1 MIKDWTAAII
11 GGEDWAAA
19 MDSEIFRNYALIS
32 KANEEREL
40 AEIMD
45 DIKKKAAS
53 EEQLK
58 LEEANKKK
66 FEKDTKEVMK
76 DVIDSENNSRVP
88 TPIIPNLPYGDYQEH
103 IKARRES
110 PNVDE
115 SGSYYAFFPDYRVK
129 QKAAS
134 EFDFL
139 KQALDETADETA
151 VEETEKDED
160 VETEELMVEVPY
172 EEQIKEDV
180 EKIEKDTPEDT
191 EKHVTK
197 EIETFFPNKV
207 PKEFKE
213 THEKGKRK
221 SLYDNTGAGK
231 SDHIYIG
238 VTNETEKLMNN
249 GFMGKQKKMPKEKN
263 EPEITKEQI
272 MEARAVLGLNKN
284 ARYILSQLKK

>member
-11 GGEDWAAA
+11 GGEDWKAA
-19 MDSEIFRNYALIS
+19 MNSEVFRNFVLIS
-32 KANEEREL
+32 EANEKREL
-40 AEIMD
+40 AEIME
-45 DIKKKAAS
+45 DIKKQAAS

-58 LEEANKKK
+58 LEEENKKK

-76 DVIDSENNSRVP
+76 DVIDAENNSRVP
-88 TPIIPNLPYGDYQEH
+88 TPIIQNLPYGDYQEH
-103 IKARRES
+103 VKTRQES

-134 EFDFL
+134 EFEFL
-139 KQALDETADETA
+139 KQALDET
-151 VEETEKDED
+151 V
-160 VETEELMVEVPY
+160 TEEDDAEESNDEVPDEVEVPY

-180 EKIEKDTPEDT
+180 EKIERDTPEDI

-197 EIETFFPNKV
+197 EIETFFPHKV
-207 PKEFKE
+207 PEEFKK
-213 THEKGKRK
+213 THEKGKSK

-238 VTNETEKLMNN
+238 ITNETEKLMND
-249 GFMGKQKKMPKEKN
+249 GFMGKQKKAPKAKK

-272 MEARAVLGLNKN
+272 LEARAVLGLNKN